1 MSAESPEIRIETTEE
16 GPVARRLEVAVAPAR
31 VRQAFDRAYR
41 ELARSARV
49 RGFRP
54 GRAPRSVLER
64 LYGHSVAEQIEQKLV
79 AETLP
84 EALEQAGIEAVAEPA
99 IDAAHPSEDREF
111 RYTAR
116 VEVRPAIEV
125 PDTNGLPARRPRV
138 EVAPEEVESELDA
151 LRQRNAPVVE
161 EPEGTRAARGHVLVI
176 DFAGEVEERAFEGG
190 NGKAVEVELGAGR
203 FLPDFEAQLE
213 GAVAGEDRELRV
225 RFPEDYARA
234 QLAGKEALFR
244 VHVSEVDGWVECAT
258 DLVVLPAPEPTPEEL
273 VIARHVTA
281 LVEDGA
287 TLQFGIGAIP
297 DEIARILAER
307 PMGGFGIHT
316 EMISDGVMRLHEAG
330 KVANRKPL
338 YDGFSVATFALGSSR
353 LYRWLDGN
361 PYVRMLPVTE
371 VNEPSVLCRLPR
383 LTSVN
388 GALSIDLAGQVAAD
402 SVGGRQYSGVG
413 GHESFTSGAAA
424 APEGRSFLCLKSTA
438 KVGGTRVST
447 IVPAFS
453 EGTCVTTPRHH
464 VHYVVTEHGAVD
476 LCTLSDVERPRAL
489 VELAHPDFRA
499 SLRASL
505 R

>member
-1 MSAESPEIRIETTEE
+1 MPESRKLDLEAAARLVRPRDSLLCGFAAGQPVGFLEALGARTDLVDVVLYTGLLTRPYQLLERPGVRVVSGFFGPIERM
-16 GPVARRLEVAVAPAR
+16 ARAAGAR
-31 VRQAFDRAYR
+31 VSYLPADF
-41 ELARSARV
+41 S
-49 RGFRP
+49 
-54 GRAPRSVLER
+54 SLER
-64 LYGHSVAEQIEQKLV
+64 L
-79 AETLP
+79 
-84 EALEQAGIEAVAEPA
+84 
-99 IDAAHPSEDREF
+99 
-111 RYTAR
+111 
-116 VEVRPAIEV
+116 
-125 PDTNGLPARRPRV
+125 GLRLRPRV
-138 EVAPEEVESELDA
+138 ALAVTSPPDREGWLSFGAQAGASFRPFVEAARDPERLAIAEVNPRMPRVDGLPEFGRNRVHLSQVDAWVEHEAELPSLPEE
-151 LRQRNAPVVE
+151 
-161 EPEGTRAARGHVLVI
+161 EP
-176 DFAGEVEERAFEGG
+176 
-190 NGKAVEVELGAGR
+190 
-203 FLPDFEAQLE
+203 
-213 GAVAGEDRELRV
+213 
-225 RFPEDYARA
+225 
-234 QLAGKEALFR
+234 
-244 VHVSEVDGWVECAT
+244 S
-258 DLVVLPAPEPTPEEL
+258 PEEL
-273 VIARHVTA
+273 AIARQVCDRID
-281 LVEDGA
+281 EGA
-287 TLQFGIGAIP
+287 ILQFGIGAIP

-361 PYVRMLPVTE
+361 PSVRMLPVTE
-371 VNEPSVLCRLPR
+371 VNESSVLCRLPR